1 MIYYLNIIRP
11 LNCLITFVTV
21 IVAAF
26 IASGNSLP
34 FDLVFAGAFAAA
46 LTAAGGNLINDYF
59 DIEIDRIA
67 HPTRPLVT
75 GKILKTQALRFYLL
89 LNAAAIIISLFI
101 NVIIL
106 GIVLLS
112 IVLLFLYSFSLKRL
126 ILFSNFIIAWLTGI
140 VFLFGGI
147 IMGNAKAAVI
157 PAIFAFLI
165 NFIREIVKDI
175 QDMDGDLNAGVI
187 TFPAKFGVAKTKNII
202 IILTLTLILFT
213 LYPFI
218 FNYYRIE
225 YFVTVMI
232 IVNPLLVY
240 FIKLIVKDYSK
251 NNLQRMS
258 AILKLSMVFGL
269 IAIYLGK

>member
-1 MIYYLNIIRP
+1 MIYYLKIIRP
-11 LNCLITFVTV
+11 LNCIITFFTV

-26 IASGNSLP
+26 IASENSFQ
-34 FDLVFAGAFAAA
+34 FDLVLSGAFAAA
-46 LTAAGGNLINDYF
+46 LTAAGGNVINDYF

-67 HPTRPLVT
+67 HPTRQLVT
-75 GKILKTQALRFYLL
+75 GKILKTQALSFYLV
-89 LNAAAIIISLFI
+89 LNAAAIIISFFI
-101 NVIIL
+101 NAIVL
-106 GIVLLS
+106 GIVFLS

-147 IMGNAKAAVI
+147 IVGNAQAAVI

-175 QDMDGDLNAGVI
+175 QDMDGDRNSGVI
-187 TFPAKFGVAKTKNII
+187 TFPAKYGVAKTKNII
-202 IILTLTLILFT
+202 IILTLTLILLT

-225 YFVTVMI
+225 YFVAVMI

-240 FIKLIVKDYSK
+240 FMKSIVKDYSK
-251 NNLQRMS
+251 DTLQRMS

>member
-26 IASGNSLP
+26 IASENSFQ
-34 FDLVFAGAFAAA
+34 FDLVLSGAFAAA
-46 LTAAGGNLINDYF
+46 LTAAGGNVINDYF

-89 LNAAAIIISLFI
+89 LNAAAIIISFFI

-106 GIVLLS
+106 GIVFLS

-140 VFLFGGI
+140 AFLFGGI
-147 IMGNAKAAVI
+147 IVGNAKAAVI

-202 IILTLTLILFT
+202 IILTLTLILLT

-225 YFVTVMI
+225 YFVAVMM

-240 FIKLIVKDYSK
+240 FLKSIVKDFSK
-251 NNLQRMS
+251 NNLQKMS
-258 AILKLSMVFGL
+258 GILKLNMVFGL